1 MSSLSQDQQ
10 RFVEAA
16 KKVYEE
22 RLKDQ
27 LERDH
32 FGEVI
37 AVEPESGNYVLGKT
51 YGELD
56 RARRERFG
64 QQPVHIFRVGG
75 GGAVKIGGS
84 YLGRVS

>member
-1 MSSLSQDQQ
+1 MSLLSQAQQ

-16 KKVYEE
+16 KKVYEDK
-22 RLKDQ
+22 LKTQ
-27 LERDH
+27 LEREH

-37 AVEPESGNYVLGKT
+37 AIEPESGAYVLGKS
-51 YGELD
+51 YGEVH
-56 RARRERFG
+56 RARQERFG
-64 QQPVHIFRVGG
+64 QMPVHIFRVGG

>member
-10 RFVEAA
+10 QFVEAA

-22 RLKDQ
+22 KLKDQ

-37 AVEPESGNYVLGKT
+37 ALEPESGNYVLGKT
-51 YGELD
+51 LGEVD
-56 RARRERFG
+56 RACDERFG
-64 QQPVHIFRVGG
+64 HKPVHTFRVGG

-84 YLGRVS
+84 SLGRLS